1 MGDCTDIIIDSTEL
15 LLNACAP
22 NENMTESTR
31 FTCDGYAI
39 TYTEYADANC
49 MYEFNVTTRYSDQCY
64 NDDGYQTYSCD
75 NGVDTTMEIDTD
87 TTMDGTMDGT
97 DNTIVDETEDTS
109 AVDPTAVDN
118 SSAFAVSKVI
128 AVILSVV
135 GSLYFV

>member
-1 MGDCTDIIIDSTEL
+1 MGTADCTDIIIDSTEL

-75 NGVDTTMEIDTD
+75 AVTAPPDTTSDNGVDTTMEIDTD
-87 TTMDGTMDGT
+87 T
-97 DNTIVDETEDTS
+97 TS

-135 GSLYFV
+135 GSL